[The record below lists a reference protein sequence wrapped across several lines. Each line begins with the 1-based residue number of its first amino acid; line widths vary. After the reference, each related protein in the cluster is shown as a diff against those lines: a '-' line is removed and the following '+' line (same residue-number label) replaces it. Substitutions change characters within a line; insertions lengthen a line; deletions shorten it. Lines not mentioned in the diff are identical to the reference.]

1 MTCLKNPG
9 TFAFPGLWP
18 LCNLRGRCHPVN
30 ALKFSLQLSS
40 EAGALIQ
47 RQGSTFKSCL
57 VCAALGAFCSHF
69 PARQLTKRRIRT
81 FITIPSAINMNNKD
95 EPP

>member
-1 MTCLKNPG
+1 MTCLKNLG

-18 LCNLRGRCHPVN
+18 LCNFCGAVAIPATLS
-30 ALKFSLQLSS
+30 KFPLQLSS
-40 EAGALIQ
+40 EAGALFQ
-47 RQGSTFKSCL
+47 RKGSTLNL
-57 VCAALGAFCSHF
+57 VPFAPRWAPLYPV